1 MGSALATPQFISAFV
16 SITADVGLVAVILW
30 RTRGVL
36 NDCPTPVY
44 CLVFFAVAD
53 VVRCAPF
60 CFPDVSTDDSGSGN
74 AARPSAGCVAQAFCL
89 WFGIEATTLWMMA
102 FAHAVWARSVT
113 LKPHQSHEVKGVARI
128 CCRRRA
134 QQVYHALCWVFAS
147 CTATVLAALDLFGT
161 RENGEGNG
169 IQYCTITKSNI
180 ATIFLLPTQIALVFN
195 TTCLA
200 HAQWHIG
207 RVRARA
213 ALLIDADAAARAAQ
227 GTRKVRLDFGLY
239 IAVFV
244 LSQTPI
250 AVFDFLSSDVDFPR
264 WVGEALS
271 VLTLLHGALNVTVF
285 GATLPWMRAA
295 GDEAR
300 PPDGFEVTSLQ
311 LASTV
316 VPTGRISSPREL

>member
-1 MGSALATPQFISAFV
+1 
-16 SITADVGLVAVILW
+16 
-30 RTRGVL
+30 
-36 NDCPTPVY
+36 
-44 CLVFFAVAD
+44 
-53 VVRCAPF
+53 
-60 CFPDVSTDDSGSGN
+60 
-74 AARPSAGCVAQAFCL
+74 
-89 WFGIEATTLWMMA
+89 MA

-147 CTATVLAALDLFGT
+147 CTATVLAALALFGT
-161 RENGEGNG
+161 RENGDGNG

-213 ALLIDADAAARAAQ
+213 ALLIDADAAARAAH

-264 WVGEALS
+264 LVGEALS